1 MAARQLRF
9 RRAAWTL
16 NNYTEEELKNIKEN
30 VTQFRYIIWGYEI
43 APNTGTKHLQGYA
56 ATEKPSTLDRF
67 KTLLSDRA
75 HIEIAKASEEKN
87 REYCIK
93 SGHFEEFGR
102 INSQGQRNDL
112 YNVVDTLLDN
122 KDDPIG
128 AVAESHPVAFIKFHR
143 GIKDLATTLKLG
155 AKRNHRTKLCIVYG
169 YPGTGKSFGVRQKIT
184 NLAKITNPV
193 TVNRKLHITK
203 IKLQGAPGD
212 KGEGGLAGPRGCT
225 GSGCTMSAGS
235 RRTSAPGLWL
245 EAARLSTGN
254 TNDKQPDGSN
264 QQRGTI
270 LTGNDQ
276 LGSPLANGPLISK
289 TRYEAARDS
298 LSTLQIG
305 DRRSDFRRGQY
316 HRETSKTR
324 NKATIREKHK
334 TKKNEN
340 NNQGKQDTRKKGLQ
354 QSYGPSSSSSN
365 SIDGIEPPTRIPQI
379 LPTYTPS
386 DQWHFSGQQF
396 YFEHKGEQKQPF
408 ILTEQYR

>member
-67 KTLLSDRA
+67 KALLSDRA

-212 KGEGGLAGPRGCT
+212 KGEGGLAGPRGKR
-225 GSGCTMSAGS
+225 GKRGEKGDKGDQGV
-235 RRTSAPGLWL
+235 PGLDAPCPL
-245 EAARLSTGN
+245 G
-254 TNDKQPDGSN
+254 PDGLPLPGCGW
-264 QQRGTI
+264 R
-270 LTGNDQ
+270 Q
-276 LGSPLANGPLISK
+276 LGSQPGIQTTSNQMGAISSAE
-289 TRYEAARDS
+289 R
-298 LSTLQIG
+298 
-305 DRRSDFRRGQY
+305 F
-316 HRETSKTR
+316 
-324 NKATIREKHK
+324 
-334 TKKNEN
+334 
-340 NNQGKQDTRKKGLQ
+340 
-354 QSYGPSSSSSN
+354 
-365 SIDGIEPPTRIPQI
+365 
-379 LPTYTPS
+379 
-386 DQWHFSGQQF
+386 
-396 YFEHKGEQKQPF
+396 
-408 ILTEQYR
+408 